1 MCLDGATER
10 VVAFPRFAQMSTH
23 ITQGELMKIRAVFAV
38 LTAAVTLVCQTFAA
52 DKPKN
57 AAESTNLATAVAA
70 PVSATGDVVVARVN
84 GTEIKRKELD
94 IAVRAMVMQMARQN
108 RSLPPS
114 QTSTLDQNVL
124 EQLIGRELLL
134 QEGNKHIPA
143 DLEKN
148 VKEQVDQTKAQLGGE
163 EEFKAKLAESGLTVE
178 GYTRNVHES
187 FIVRAAVQAAVD
199 KEVKIAPEEV
209 KGFYDKN
216 PDQFK
221 RPEIV
226 HASHILIRCAPD
238 ASDEVKKE
246 KRVQIEAVRALVKG
260 GEKFADVA
268 RRVSEDPGT
277 APTGGD
283 LGFFARGRMVPEF
296 DAAAFSLK
304 TNEIS
309 PVITTQFGYHILVVT
324 DRKPS
329 GTLPFDEVKRDLAE
343 FLKQQKGAEVTSNHV
358 AELRQAAKVE
368 ILLPA
373 PVVVTPPA
381 PAPGK

>member
-1 MCLDGATER
+1 M
-10 VVAFPRFAQMSTH
+10 PTH
-23 ITQGELMKIRAVFAV
+23 ITQEEFMKIRAVFAV
-38 LTAAVTLVCQTFAA
+38 LAAAVTLVSQTFAA

-57 AAESTNLATAVAA
+57 ATESANLATAVAA
-70 PVSATGDVVVARVN
+70 PVPATGVVVVARVN
-84 GTEIKRKELD
+84 GMEIKRKELD
-94 IAVRAMVMQMARQN
+94 IAVRALIMQMARQN

-114 QTSTLDQNVL
+114 QTATMDQDVL

-143 DLEKN
+143 DLEKQ
-148 VKEQVDQTKAQLGGE
+148 VAEQVDQTKAQLGGE
-163 EEFKAKLAESGLTVE
+163 EEFKAKLAESGLTAE
-178 GYTRNVHES
+178 GYTRNVREG
-187 FIVRAAVQAAVD
+187 FIVRAAIQAFVD

-209 KGFYDKN
+209 KAFYDKN

-221 RPEIV
+221 QPELV
-226 HASHILIRCAPD
+226 RASHILIQCASD

-246 KRVQIEAVRALVKG
+246 KLVQIEAVRALVKG

-268 RRVSEDPGT
+268 RKVSEDPGT
-277 APTGGD
+277 ARTGGD

-296 DAAAFSLK
+296 DTAAFSLK

-309 PVITTQFGYHILVVT
+309 PVITTQYGYHVLVVT
-324 DRKPS
+324 DRKPA
-329 GTLPFDEVKRDLAE
+329 GTMPFDKVKTELTE
-343 FLKQQKGAEVTSNHV
+343 FLKQQKGAEVARNHV
-358 AELRQAAKVE
+358 AELRRAAKVE
-368 ILLPA
+368 IFLPAPPPA

>member
-1 MCLDGATER
+1 M
-10 VVAFPRFAQMSTH
+10 PTH
-23 ITQGELMKIRAVFAV
+23 ITQGELMKIRAIFAV

-57 AAESTNLATAVAA
+57 AAESTNAAAAVAA
-70 PVSATGDVVVARVN
+70 PVPAIGEVVVARVD
-84 GTEIKRKELD
+84 GTEIKRKDLD
-94 IAVRAMVMQMARQN
+94 IAVQAFFMQAARQN

-114 QTSTLDQNVL
+114 QASTLNQNVL

-143 DLEKN
+143 DLEKK
-148 VKEQVDQTKAQLGGE
+148 VREQVDQAKAQLGGE

-178 GYTRNVHES
+178 GYTRNVRDS
-187 FIVRAAVQAAVD
+187 LIVRAAVQAAVD
-199 KEVKIAPEEV
+199 KEIKITPEEV

-221 RPEIV
+221 QPEMV
-226 HASHILIRCAPD
+226 HASHILIRCARD
-238 ASDEVKKE
+238 ASDEEKKE
-246 KRVQIEAVRALVKG
+246 KRVQIEAARALVKG

-268 RRVSEDPGT
+268 RKVSEDPGS

-296 DAAAFSLK
+296 DDAAFSLK

-309 PVITTQFGYHILVVT
+309 PVITTQYGYHILVVT

-329 GTLPFDEVKRDLAE
+329 RTMSFDEVKVELAE
-343 FLKQQKGAEVTSNHV
+343 FLKQQKGAEVTRNHV
-358 AELRQAAKVE
+358 AELRRAAKVE
-368 ILLPA
+368 VLLPGPPPA